1 MDSRALQA
9 GVGASLTAA
18 DYRGMTADQVRQTQQ
33 AGMQQF
39 GMMAQVIDAMKGR
52 QLQREQM
59 DQMERHYQHQ
69 RDMAQKQFELMQ
81 RQEVRE
87 NITQAFNMFATKAS
101 HQLETQRLKLEEQV
115 KTQQMTLTDL
125 QINQIQQEM
134 KQAEATQEM
143 MTRLNDIPIPIAGGT
158 VPLGVV
164 AVNDNLSRIYMEQL
178 KTVAQR
184 SSDHPT
190 SVKEAEFWAQQ
201 IMHNS
206 GGKVPQEAA
215 MIEAYMLTKMKDIPS
230 LPEFASMVS
239 DSYRLKNL
247 FRTPEDIRSFWE
259 ATSKFS
265 NDLMASMVAGDGPY
279 ARKYSRRYADTD
291 SGLIDDPVT
300 QMQDMVDLLQ
310 QTYPEAT
317 LEEIYEVIHETTGV
331 HPREILDADRGGTVS
346 PGGGPSIRQPIV
358 R

>member
-1 MDSRALQA
+1 
-9 GVGASLTAA
+9 
-18 DYRGMTADQVRQTQQ
+18 
-33 AGMQQF
+33 
-39 GMMAQVIDAMKGR
+39 MMAQVIDAMKGR

-59 DQMERHYQHQ
+59 DQMERHYEHQ

-81 RQEVRE
+81 RQEVRAD
-87 NITQAFNMFATKAS
+87 ITQAFNMFATKAS
-101 HQLETQRLKLEEQV
+101 HQLETRRLKLEEQV
-115 KTQQMTLTDL
+115 KTQQMTLTDM
-125 QINQIQQEM
+125 QIKQIQQEM

-143 MTRLNDIPIPIAGGT
+143 MTRLNDIPADMGNST
-158 VPLGVV
+158 VPLGLVV
-164 AVNDNLSRIYMEQL
+164 LNDNLTKIHMEHL
-178 KTVAQR
+178 KSQATR

-206 GGKVPQEAA
+206 GGKVPREAA
-215 MIEAYMLTKMKDIPS
+215 MIEAFMLTKMKDIPS

-259 ATSKFS
+259 ATSKFN

-279 ARKYSRRYADTD
+279 ARKYSRRYADTG

-317 LEEIYEVIHETTGV
+317 LEEIYEVIHEATGV
-331 HPREILDADRGGTVS
+331 HPREILDADRGIAS
-346 PGGGPSIRQPIV
+346 PGGGSSIRQPIV